1 MYLSCDEVTE
11 DEADGLANRTIGI
24 EDLLATLKEPGVPP
38 HELRLKVGAVCS
50 IMRNLAVDKG
60 LVKNARVVVAA
71 LYTHCVAVRLVNG
84 SGQETYHLPRITF
97 KFHPR
102 GGTYDV
108 DRRQIPLR
116 LAYSTTFNSCQ
127 GLTLNKAVINLR
139 CPVFA
144 HGQLYTAFS
153 RVRVR
158 DDMRVLIESDL
169 GDGDAHGEVTNVVYQ
184 ELLLR

>member
-1 MYLSCDEVTE
+1 M
-11 DEADGLANRTIGI
+11 ANHTIGI

-60 LVKNARVVVAA
+60 LVKNARVVIVA
-71 LYTHCVAVRLVNG
+71 LYTHCVAVNLVNA
-84 SGQETYHLPRITF
+84 SIKEIYHLPRITF

-127 GLTLNKAVINLR
+127 GLTLDRAVINLR

-153 RVRVR
+153 RVRTR
-158 DDMRVLIESDL
+158 ADMRVLVEPDSH
-169 GDGDAHGEVTNVVYQ
+169 DGEAHGEVVNVVYQ
-184 ELLLR
+184 ELLLL

>member
-1 MYLSCDEVTE
+1 MTQDEE
-11 DEADGLANRTIGI
+11 DGLANRTIGI
-24 EDLLATLKEPGVPP
+24 EDLLTTLREPGVPP

-60 LVKNARVVVAA
+60 LVKNARVVVIA
-71 LYTHCVAVRLVNG
+71 LYAHCVAVSIVG
-84 SGQETYHLPRITF
+84 APSAATYHLPRITF
-97 KFHPR
+97 KFHPK

-116 LAYSTTFNSCQ
+116 LAYSTTYNSCQ
-127 GLTLNKAVINLR
+127 GLTLDKAVINLR

-153 RVRVR
+153 RVRARV
-158 DDMRVLIESDL
+158 DMRVLMESNENDVS
-169 GDGDAHGEVTNVVYQ
+169 GCDEVLNVVYP
-184 ELLLR
+184 ELLLS